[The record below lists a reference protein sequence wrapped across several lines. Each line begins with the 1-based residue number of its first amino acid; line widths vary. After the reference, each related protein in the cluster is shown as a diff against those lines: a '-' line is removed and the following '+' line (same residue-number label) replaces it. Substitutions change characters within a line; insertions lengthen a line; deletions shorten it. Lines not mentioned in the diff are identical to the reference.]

1 MPCKK
6 TEDFNFEK
14 SLDHLTALIEQME
27 RGNLPLEESLKSF
40 EKGVRLIRECQKA
53 LETAEQKVKI
63 LTNQSGK
70 ETLMSFDFKSNNDY

>member
-1 MPCKK
+1 MPCRK

-14 SLDHLTALIEQME
+14 SLDHLTTLVEQME
-27 RGNLPLEESLKSF
+27 QGNLPLEESLKSF

-63 LTNQSGK
+63 LTNQSG
-70 ETLMSFDFKSNNDY
+70 EEILMSFNSKSKSDD